1 MYTERPVTLAA
12 AAAWVADVKTIVA
25 AVPGMGAGTW
35 ALRRAPAWV
44 FDDRSVQRAFLY
56 VVAANTRARALYE
69 RHGLQLEG
77 PERDGFRNAGGTF
90 QDLCHYGILEREF
103 AERRW

>member
-1 MYTERPVTLAA
+1 MYTERPVTL
-12 AAAWVADVKTIVA
+12 DD
-25 AVPGMGAGTW
+25 AGTW

-44 FDDRSVQRAFLY
+44 FDDRSVQHAFLY

-90 QDLCHYGILEREF
+90 QRHDLEND
-103 AERRW
+103 